1 MINTDQHGMGWLSAR
16 NHAQHINTENANL
29 ESHTGTRVEISSA
42 KSTRVSFLTYNRKTV
57 LTVLIRFQASLV
69 GVDRGVDPC

>member
-16 NHAQHINTENANL
+16 NHAQHVNTENANL
-29 ESHTGTRVEISSA
+29 KGHRGTRVEILSA